1 MEKQY
6 FSQNDYDR
14 VIAAAK
20 EKYDYDNM
28 SDSQKEDFDKILDE
42 NYGVKDEGSDSSDG
56 IRSDSGQTEKKYLNQ
71 NDYDKVVASARERN
85 NYDSMS
91 DSQKEDFDKLLDE
104 RVGVKEDEDA
114 DSSDGMHSDSE
125 KMRDFYR
132 KQYGYENMSDD
143 QREDFDKK
151 YDNWLEQQKGE
162 FKAPEQAEETEEAE
176 NVRRRTR

>member
-20 EKYDYDNM
+20 EKYGYDDM
-28 SDSQKEDFDKILDE
+28 SDSQKEDFEKILDE
-42 NYGVKDEGSDSSDG
+42 NFGVKDEESDSSDG
-56 IRSDSGQTEKKYLNQ
+56 ERSDSGEPEKKYLNQ
-71 NDYDKVVASARERN
+71 NDYDKVVADVRERH

-104 RVGVKEDEDA
+104 RVGLKEDEDA
-114 DSSDGMHSDSE
+114 DSSDGMQSDSE

-151 YDNWLEQQKGE
+151 YDNWLEQQKGK
-162 FKAPEQAEETEEAE
+162 FKAPEQAEETEETE